1 MDPSLS
7 ELYGNTVRIRV
18 CGVCWGDDSL
28 LMVNHRGIMPGHFW
42 APPGGGVAFGESVD
56 DCLRREFLEETGL
69 EVHVGQ
75 FLFACEFI
83 RDPLHA
89 IELFFE
95 VGISGGALQKG
106 DDPEF
111 PTIEDVRFMS
121 IEEISALADE
131 HRHGIFRI
139 IPSPGDL
146 KTLTGFFRI

>member
-1 MDPSLS
+1 MS